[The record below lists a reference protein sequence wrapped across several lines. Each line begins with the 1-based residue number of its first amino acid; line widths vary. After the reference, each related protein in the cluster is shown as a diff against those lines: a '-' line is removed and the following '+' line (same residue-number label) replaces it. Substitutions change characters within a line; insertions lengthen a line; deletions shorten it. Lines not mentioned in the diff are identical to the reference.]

1 MKRKFAAIIMVLLMT
16 FSVAVMSGCSND
28 GADGNPDQPPAT
40 EGDNSLGEDLKDDA
54 DKAGDDIKDDAD
66 KAGDDIKDD
75 ADKIGDDIK
84 DGAEDIGE
92 ALDGDEA
99 KKDMT
104 DKN

>member
-54 DKAGDDIKDDAD
+54 DKAGDDISYAIRSDDL
-66 KAGDDIKDD
+66 
-75 ADKIGDDIK
+75 
-84 DGAEDIGE
+84 E
-92 ALDGDEA
+92 AITKQECLEGGISEYQLNRIF
-99 KKDMT
+99 KKYGWR
-104 DKN
+104 